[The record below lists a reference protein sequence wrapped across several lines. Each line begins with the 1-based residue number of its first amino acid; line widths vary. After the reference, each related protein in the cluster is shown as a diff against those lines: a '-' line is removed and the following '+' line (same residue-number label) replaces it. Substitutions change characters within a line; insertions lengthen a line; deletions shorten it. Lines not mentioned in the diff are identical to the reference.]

1 MTIKLGHE
9 GLAEPHHFVI
19 GLALGIECGAALA
32 AAHGKAGEAVLEGL
46 FEGQELQHAFGDGG
60 MEADAALVGAD
71 GIVVLHPPAALHADI
86 ALVVFPADAKAHHP
100 VRFGDAAQDLILV
113 IERLVPD
120 EVENI
125 VRDFMHGLD
134 EFRLARIAAF
144 DALDETF
151 QVHMF

>member
-1 MTIKLGHE
+1 M
-9 GLAEPHHFVI
+9 
-19 GLALGIECGAALA
+19 
-32 AAHGKAGEAVLEGL
+32 
-46 FEGQELQHAFGDGG
+46 
-60 MEADAALVGAD
+60 
-71 GIVVLHPPAALHADI
+71 
-86 ALVVFPADAKAHHP
+86 
-100 VRFGDAAQDLILV
+100 